1 MKQLVTFWKKDWQE
15 MLRSGRLWILLILF
29 TLFGIM
35 NPAMAKLTPWIMEMA
50 ADSLEGSGLVI
61 TEVKVDALTSW
72 AQYYKN
78 VSLVML
84 VFFFMISS
92 ILTVEYQK
100 GTLINMVTK
109 GMVRWK
115 IIVSKNLVLVLLW
128 TLLYWVCYGIT
139 YGYNA
144 YFWDNGIAENVFF
157 GAFCVYIL
165 GLWLCSLVIIM
176 SSVATTQSMVVLL
189 TGGVFGG
196 CYLVGML
203 SKWKEYLPTQLLS
216 AGNLLSGNG
225 GQKEYTMALALCL
238 AWSLLNVLAA
248 VLFFNKKSL
257 V

>member
-1 MKQLVTFWKKDWQE
+1 MKQLVAFWKKDCQE
-15 MLRSGRLWILLILF
+15 TVRSGRMLILLILF
-29 TLFGIM
+29 VLFGIM

-50 ADSLEGSGLVI
+50 ADSLEGTGLVV

-84 VFFFMISS
+84 VFFFMTSS

-115 IIVSKNLVLVLLW
+115 IIVSKTLVLAMVW
-128 TLLYWVCYGIT
+128 TLLYWICYGIT

-144 YFWDNGIAENVFF
+144 YFWDNGIAESVFF
-157 GAFCVYIL
+157 AALCIYAL
-165 GLWLCSLVIIM
+165 GLWLCSLVILM
-176 SSVATTQSMVVLL
+176 SAIAFSQSMVVLL
-189 TGGVFGG
+189 TGSVFAG
-196 CYLVGML
+196 CYLIGIL
-203 SKWKEYLPTQLLS
+203 SKVKEYLPTQLIS
-216 AGNLLSGNG
+216 AGGLLTGSATDRD
-225 GQKEYTMALALCL
+225 YTIALVVCL
-238 AWSLLNVLAA
+238 VWSLIDILAA
-248 VLFFNKKSL
+248 ILLFNKKKL